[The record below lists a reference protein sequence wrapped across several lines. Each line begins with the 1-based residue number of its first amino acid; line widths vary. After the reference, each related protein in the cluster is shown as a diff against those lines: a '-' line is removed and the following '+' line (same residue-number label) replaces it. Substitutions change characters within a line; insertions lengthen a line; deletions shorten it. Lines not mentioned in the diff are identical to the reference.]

1 MITMRQSQTAVL
13 ERGITLEGIL
23 HTEPFEVAWA
33 SEARWFIHF
42 LEPEASGTIIVR
54 SQVSPNGIQ
63 WTNHESDVVTVDAPH
78 LGTGAIRDFGGWLR
92 FTIEGEHTPLIKVVL
107 ALKE

>member
-1 MITMRQSQTAVL
+1 MRQSQTAVL
-13 ERGITLEGIL
+13 ERGIPLEGTL

-33 SEARWFIHF
+33 REARWFIHF
-42 LEPEASGTIIVR
+42 LDPAATGVVTVQA
-54 SQVSPNGIQ
+54 QVSPNGLE
-63 WTNHESDVVTVDAPH
+63 WTDHESDAVTVTAPH

-92 FTIEGEHTPLIKVVL
+92 LTLTAASEPLVKVTL